1 MKHRI
6 QYNAMLCLSDRQ
18 TMAFKDQSKI
28 PKATF
33 IEIGEYAL
41 LTKREAKMTGCWPSS
56 FLYFFDEERSI
67 KTQKRTRPIKA
78 TLIGQAW
85 SIKDLL

>member
-1 MKHRI
+1 
-6 QYNAMLCLSDRQ
+6 MLCLSDHQ

-41 LTKREAKMTGCWPSS
+41 LTKREAKMTRYWPSS
-56 FLYFFDEERSI
+56 FLRFYWWREVD
-67 KTQKRTRPIKA
+67 KNAKKNKA
-78 TLIGQAW
+78 N
-85 SIKDLL
+85 

>member
-1 MKHRI
+1 
-6 QYNAMLCLSDRQ
+6 MLYLSDRQ

-41 LTKREAKMTGCWPSS
+41 LTRREAKMTGYWPSS
-56 FLYFFDEERSI
+56 FLRFYWWREVD
-67 KTQKRTRPIKA
+67 KKA
-78 TLIGQAW
+78 KKNKAN
-85 SIKDLL
+85 

>member
-1 MKHRI
+1 MQNNFDNILQEHEHSSVCTYFNKNCFGIWLLKNRI
-6 QYNAMLCLSDRQ
+6 QYNAMLCLSDHQ

-41 LTKREAKMTGCWPSS
+41 LTKREAKMTRYWPSS
-56 FLYFFDEERSI
+56 FLRFY
-67 KTQKRTRPIKA
+67 
-78 TLIGQAW
+78 
-85 SIKDLL
+85 